1 MTFIKYSYIIF
12 RGVNWEAI
20 PRTIEM
26 YKTAEGKRLFPDWLD
41 SQTREVQAFVDIR
54 LKKVQRGLLGDH
66 HAEGS
71 GVWAL
76 IFDDGPGTR
85 VYFGLTDSQKVV
97 LLLVGGNKKRQNQD
111 IQQEIGFWEDF
122 KKNN

>member
-1 MTFIKYSYIIF
+1 M
-12 RGVNWEAI
+12 EAI

-26 YKTAEGKRLFPDWLD
+26 YQTAEGKIPFQEWQD
-41 SQTREVQAFVDIR
+41 SLTKEARTLIDVR
-54 LKKVQRGLLGDH
+54 LKRVERGLFGDH

-85 VYFGLTDSQKVV
+85 IYYGLTDTQKLV
-97 LLLVGGNKKRQNQD
+97 LLLVGGHKKRQNQD
-111 IQQEIGFWEDF
+111 IQQAIGFWEDF
-122 KKNN
+122 KQNEKPEEQK